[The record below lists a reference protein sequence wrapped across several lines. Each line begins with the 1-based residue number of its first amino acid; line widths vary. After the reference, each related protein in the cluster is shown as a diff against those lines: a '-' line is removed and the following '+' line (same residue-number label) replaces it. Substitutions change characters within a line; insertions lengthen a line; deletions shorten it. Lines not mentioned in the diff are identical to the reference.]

1 MTATHSSPTPA
12 HASARAEQANA
23 LAQLHE
29 ENARLHKE
37 NAQLREELTA
47 LRGLAFRDQLT
58 GLYSRRYLTEYLER
72 EIEDRSAETSVVLA
86 LCDIDD
92 FKNINDARGHRAG
105 DITIV
110 CIADILDDLAADQPV
125 IRWGGEE
132 LLIVLF
138 SMGVADALRLC
149 EEIRTQ
155 VAAYR
160 INDGYGEFSCTLT
173 FGVGAF
179 DPEFSFAENF
189 ARIDRALYRGKETGK
204 NCCVLAH
211 PAREEGALA

>member
-1 MTATHSSPTPA
+1 M
-12 HASARAEQANA
+12 SAMQPSAAGAMPPQEQPNLA
-23 LAQLHE
+23 LLCE
-29 ENARLHKE
+29 ENARLREE
-37 NAQLREELTA
+37 NARLLEELGA

-72 EIEDRSAETSVVLA
+72 EIEHRSAETSVVLA

-138 SMGVADALRLC
+138 SMGEQEALRLC
-149 EEIRTQ
+149 EEMRAQ

-179 DPEFSFAENF
+179 DPSRAFAENF
-189 ARIDRALYRGKETGK
+189 ARIDRALYHGKETGK
-204 NCCVLAH
+204 NRCVMALSNAS
-211 PAREEGALA
+211 EEER